1 MTTSNSKKNNSKLR
15 LFWQVLADTW
25 KNRAQ
30 LGEQNRNQQE
40 LDFLPA
46 ALEIL
51 ERPPSPVGKLLARA
65 LIAFVSIGIIWACV
79 GDIDITAV
87 AEGKIISSSRIKNI
101 QPLEKGVLK
110 AIYIKEGQ
118 LVEAGQALI
127 ELDQTLT
134 AAEQT
139 RIAQEL
145 HFAQINWLREKTFL
159 TALQQN
165 KTPLLRENVTTKKSE
180 ITPLPAAKVTTASV
194 TNISVNQLNKSVVL
208 SPAEQFTQTLMLEQ
222 KWLDYQS
229 RVSTVQSQKNER
241 QAALNANQAKL
252 SQLEQT
258 LPIAHSRVE
267 SYKKLYD
274 DNLIPEMNY
283 LEAKETRIEQQ
294 QTLYSYQA
302 QQQQNLAAI
311 ETSVQQLNT
320 LRAEAVSQSLTQVDE
335 FQRQVQS
342 LIQEL
347 AKAKDVSDKQILYA
361 PVAGRVQQ
369 LAVHTV
375 GGVVTEAQVLM
386 QLVPHNDYL
395 EVEAVLENKDIG
407 FVYVG
412 QIAEVKINTFNFTK
426 YGSIDAEVVGVTAD
440 AIADEAKGLVYK
452 LRLKM
457 KQKSMMINGRQ
468 VDLLPGMSVMAEV
481 KTGKRKLIEFVLSP
495 LMRKA
500 NESVGER

>member
-1 MTTSNSKKNNSKLR
+1 MTATNTKNKNSKLK
-15 LFWQVLADTW
+15 LFWQVLLDTW
-25 KNRAQ
+25 QNRAQ

-46 ALEIL
+46 ALEVL
-51 ERPPSPVGKLLARA
+51 ERPPSPAGKLLARVI
-65 LIAFVSIGIIWACV
+65 IAFVTIGIVWACV
-79 GDIDITAV
+79 GNVNITAV

-110 AIYIKEGQ
+110 AIYVKEGQ

-165 KTPLLRENVTTKKSE
+165 KAPLLTAERATTPTTTPTTTPIPTVTS
-180 ITPLPAAKVTTASV
+180 
-194 TNISVNQLNKSVVL
+194 TNARQLNKNFTL
-208 SPAEQFTQTLMLEQ
+208 SQAEKFTQTLMLEH

-241 QAALNANQAKL
+241 EAALNANQAQL
-252 SQLEQT
+252 SQLQQT
-258 LPIAHSRVE
+258 LPIADRRVE
-267 SYKKLYD
+267 SFKKLFD

-283 LEAKETRIEQQ
+283 LEAKQTRIEQQ

-320 LRAEAVSQSLTQVDE
+320 LRAETVSQALTQVDE

-342 LIQEL
+342 LTQQL
-347 AKAKDVSDKQILYA
+347 AKAKDVTAKQVLYA
-361 PVAGRVQQ
+361 PVAGKVQQ

-412 QIAEVKINTFNFTK
+412 QSAEIKINTFNFTK
-426 YGSIDAEVVGVTAD
+426 YGSIDAEVIGVTAD

-457 KQKSMMINGRQ
+457 KQKSMIIHGRR
-468 VDLLPGMSVMAEV
+468 VDLFPGMSVMAEV

-500 NESVGER
+500 DESVGER